1 MVFNWKPENP
11 SCAPNRLAG
20 TIKQYSKKAIPQL
33 MRITFQRAVSWCFKC
48 PYQAKVIKV
57 FEINSKIMVRIQIG
71 SLGDKDRGRWWKK
84 KKWQQKRE
92 AVLGLPASNQMG
104 FHVDDFVLLVAIT
117 FL

>member
-1 MVFNWKPENP
+1 
-11 SCAPNRLAG
+11 
-20 TIKQYSKKAIPQL
+20 
-33 MRITFQRAVSWCFKC
+33 
-48 PYQAKVIKV
+48 
-57 FEINSKIMVRIQIG
+57 MVRIQIG

-117 FL
+117 FFIAIAYGKCNNTIAPV